1 MKLLGDGRT
10 ADDAAAFEHEHL
22 EAGFREVGG
31 AHETVVAGA
40 DQDRVVVLR
49 GHETDYAVPPS
60 SRRRPGSSF
69 LGRQEIWIPA
79 FAGMTRSGLRRDD
92 EGCVRSSASRTNA
105 RNPVENRQRHPLRD
119 AA

>member
-22 EAGFREVGG
+22 EAGFREVGS
-31 AHETVVAGA
+31 AHEAVVAGA

-79 FAGMTRSGLRRDD
+79 FAGMTRGVCDHLRH
-92 EGCVRSSASRTNA
+92 ARTHGIRLRTVNA
-105 RNPVENRQRHPLRD
+105 TRYVTPLREGGSLP
-119 AA
+119 